1 MQILILLVVVS
12 LPVVILV
19 DSKKRLGRP
28 RWGWALISGFVLM
41 SALGQI
47 GREFQSTS
55 GGSGSFNMA
64 YLFGGLIGA
73 WLGLFGLYRAM
84 TRKKSPEK
92 SEQGHQ
98 K

>member
-1 MQILILLVVVS
+1 MQILILLAVLF

-28 RWGWALISGFVLM
+28 RWGWALFSGFVLM

-55 GGSGSFNMA
+55 GGSGLFGMA
-64 YLFGGLIGA
+64 FLLGGLIGA
-73 WLGLFGLYRAM
+73 WLGLFSLYRVM

-92 SEQGHQ
+92 SEQGQQ